1 MIKNQR
7 SKFEIALSKMNEFL
21 TLQGTDKE
29 MEKKFFNQLKPICL
43 DSQTKVVFQF
53 DYDLNISTVE
63 TLYLKEEEL
72 YSYFH
77 QLSCNYFITLTWTHQ
92 TPFSELHQ
100 GFVRGSQTEAISE
113 GLQLHLNQRLQY
125 FWNLGEFQF

>member
-1 MIKNQR
+1 MIKNKR

-29 MEKKFFNQLKPICL
+29 MEKKFFKQLEPIRL

-53 DYDLNISTVE
+53 DSDLNISTVE
-63 TLYLKEEEL
+63 ALYLKEEEL

-77 QLSCNYFITLTWTHQ
+77 KLSCNYFITLTWTHR
-92 TPFSELHQ
+92 LH
-100 GFVRGSQTEAISE
+100 
-113 GLQLHLNQRLQY
+113 
-125 FWNLGEFQF
+125 FQNFIKVL